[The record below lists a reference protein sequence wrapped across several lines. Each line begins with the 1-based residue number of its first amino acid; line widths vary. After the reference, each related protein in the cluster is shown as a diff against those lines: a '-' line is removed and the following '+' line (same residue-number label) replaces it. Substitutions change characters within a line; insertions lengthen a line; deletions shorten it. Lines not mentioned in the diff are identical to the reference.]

1 MNKMMHGGDPPSKT
15 DPNRDGMPQR
25 FLFGDLWVM
34 VHGNRAYSPIFAETV
49 PTLETEAVMKK
60 QVDPCMHSAEHI
72 LNQAMGRLFDCDRC
86 FSAHI
91 ERKKSKCD
99 YRFDRPLTD
108 EELKLL
114 ENEVNGVIEADLKV
128 SERQIPIDS
137 ARKAYNLSRLPGDAG
152 DRIRI
157 VRVGDYDHCPC
168 IGPHVSSTREIG
180 TFQISSSGYKN
191 GVLRIRF
198 KLKRPTDIPV
208 RR

>member
-1 MNKMMHGGDPPSKT
+1 
-15 DPNRDGMPQR
+15 
-25 FLFGDLWVM
+25 
-34 VHGNRAYSPIFAETV
+34 
-49 PTLETEAVMKK
+49 MKK

-72 LNQAMGRLFDCDRC
+72 LNQAMGRLFDCGRC

-114 ENEVNGVIEADLKV
+114 ENEVNGVIEADLPV
-128 SERQIPIDS
+128 SERYIPIDD
-137 ARKAYNLSRLPGDAG
+137 AREAYNLVRLPDDAG

-157 VRVGDYDHCPC
+157 VSVGDYDRCPC
-168 IGPHVSSTREIG
+168 IGPHVSLTHEIG
-180 TFQISSSGYKN
+180 KFRITSSGFDD

-198 KLKRPTDIPV
+198 KLKQP
-208 RR
+208 